1 MPFSSFTLLTLSGL
15 SAMIRRMEAGGVGR
29 AQKPTDWREG
39 RRLRAWELCQEGW
52 PQKQIAA
59 ALGVSAGA
67 VSQWI
72 ARGTAGGGEALRTQP
87 RSGARPKLSQQQRQQ
102 LPDILCRGAQAY
114 GFVGDVWTQERIA
127 TVVKREF
134 GVSYHPDHIGRLLR
148 AIGWSVRKPV
158 ERASERNDAAIERW
172 RSEKWP
178 EIKKKPS
185 ARAER
190 WSG

>member
-1 MPFSSFTLLTLSGL
+1 MLGMSLSPQP
-15 SAMIRRMEAGGVGR
+15 S
-29 AQKPTDWREG
+29 DWREG
-39 RRLRAWELCQEGW
+39 RRLRAWELYQQGW

-72 ARGTAGGGEALRTQP
+72 ARARADGVEALRKQP
-87 RSGARPKLSQQQRQQ
+87 RPGATPKLTQQQRVR
-102 LPDILCRGAQAY
+102 LPELLRRGAEAY
-114 GFVGDVWTQERIA
+114 GFVGDVWTQQRIA
-127 TVVKREF
+127 IVIKREF

-148 AIGWSVRKPV
+148 AIGWSVHKPI

-178 EIKKKPS
+178 EIKKKPN
-185 ARAER
+185 ARTEP